1 VTARKGPAAG
11 FTLLEVVVAM
21 ALFAA
26 GIVAVTE
33 LFSGAL
39 RLGAGSR
46 DASTATIYARQ
57 RMEEAL
63 LSPVPAEGT
72 ERGAFGEGYRWK
84 LTTVFAPQEEE
95 TPYDEIRFRVT
106 VTWDDGGRER
116 AMDLAASRW
125 RWKVPDGA

>member
-1 VTARKGPAAG
+1 MNARKVSAAG

-21 ALFAA
+21 AIFAA
-26 GIVAVTE
+26 GIVAVTR

-39 RLGAGSR
+39 RLSAGSR
-46 DASTATIYARQ
+46 DASAASIYARQ

-63 LSPVPAEGT
+63 LSPSPAEGT
-72 ERGAFGEGYRWK
+72 EQGAFGEGYRWK
-84 LTTVFAPQEEE
+84 LTTVFVPREEE
-95 TPYDEIRFRVT
+95 AYDEVRFRVT

-125 RWKVPDGA
+125 RRKVPDGG